1 MHIPKMPNISQVKT
15 LNVSKIVQSTLTQF
29 GKGSYWKIEQLRAL
43 STINKF
49 P

>member
-1 MHIPKMPNISQVKT
+1 MHISKMSNISQVKT
-15 LNVSKIVQSTLTQF
+15 FNVSKIVQSILPQF

-49 P
+49 H